1 MSSRNMN
8 ETTMCITGG
17 GVLAALLTTYMMAS
31 SFYDVVPAR
40 HQAIWTQFQRV
51 KCNETSGPGFY
62 WKSPLVKGIHMFT
75 GPDKDEV
82 DYTCGTK
89 DGITFKGK
97 VAITNQ
103 LLPEN
108 VLESYRIHGEKPDRA
123 NIYDMSEF
131 LMQSICA
138 EMTAREFLVD
148 KFTDIDDLLY
158 AALDKAQI
166 NSKSGLRIVP
176 GKVKVFKPIP
186 TNSNIADII
195 KMEAVH
201 RQATRTAGE
210 EQKLNAKQAV
220 LAKEKQA
227 AEEELARER
236 NIAEQQR
243 ISDSQVTDLTRQKNK
258 LNAEKERTEI
268 RHEMDRA
275 QAKKEADVTN
285 TLAEAR
291 KKEKI
296 LEAEANVAYLTPE
309 KLQEEAIKSF
319 YNNHKHT
326 FGNKGE
332 LPGLLGLLNMDE
344 SNKEP
349 LAKA

>member
-1 MSSRNMN
+1 MPRQTTN
-8 ETTMCITGG
+8 ETTMCIFGG
-17 GVLAALLTTYMMAS
+17 GAIVGVLSLYMMAS

-51 KCNETSGPGFY
+51 KYNETSGPGFY

-97 VAITNQ
+97 TAITNR
-103 LLPEN
+103 LLEEN
-108 VLESYRIHGEKPDRA
+108 VLESYRIHGENPDRA

-166 NSKSGLRIVP
+166 NSKSGLRIIP

-186 TNSNIADII
+186 TNSKIADII
-195 KMEAVH
+195 KMEAEH
-201 RQATRTAGE
+201 QQSTRTADE
-210 EQKLNAKQAV
+210 EQKLNAKQAI
-220 LAKEKQA
+220 LAQEKQA
-227 AEEELARER
+227 AEEELARAR
-236 NIAEQQR
+236 NIAEQLR
-243 ISDSQVTDLTRQKNK
+243 RTDSQKTELERQRDK
-258 LNAEKERTEI
+258 LNAEKQRAEI

-275 QAKKEADVTN
+275 QANKEADVTK

-296 LEAEANVAYLTPE
+296 LEAEANVAYLTRE
-309 KLQEEAIKSF
+309 KIQEEAIKSF

-332 LPGLLGLLNMDE
+332 LPGLLGILNMDE
-344 SNKEP
+344 SNKKP
-349 LAKA
+349 SV

>member
-1 MSSRNMN
+1 MSDQKICMI
-8 ETTMCITGG
+8 TTAAAV
-17 GVLAALLTTYMMAS
+17 GVLSIYLMAS

-40 HQAIWTQFQRV
+40 HRAIWTQFQRV
-51 KCNETSGPGFY
+51 KYVETSPPGFY
-62 WKSPLVKGIHMFT
+62 WKSPLVKGKHMFT

-82 DYTCGTK
+82 SYTCGTK

-108 VLESYRIHGEKPDRA
+108 VLESYSIHGENPDRA

-131 LMQSICA
+131 LIQSICA

-158 AALDKAQI
+158 EALVEAQTKA
-166 NSKSGLRIVP
+166 KSGLKIVP
-176 GKVKVFKPIP
+176 GKVKVFKPEP

-195 KMEAVH
+195 KMEAEH
-201 RQATRTAGE
+201 RQSTRTADE
-210 EQKLNAKQAV
+210 KQKLNAKEAI

-227 AEEELARER
+227 AEEELARAR
-236 NIAEQQR
+236 NKAEQQR
-243 ISDSQVTDLTRQKNK
+243 ISDSQETELTRQKNK
-258 LNAEKERTEI
+258 LNAEKERAEI

-296 LEAEANVAYLTPE
+296 LEAEANVAYLTPA

-326 FGNKGE
+326 FGRKGE
-332 LPGLLGLLNMDE
+332 LPGIVGLLNMDE

-349 LAKA
+349 SN

>member
-1 MSSRNMN
+1 MPRQTMN
-8 ETTMCITGG
+8 ETTMFIFSGAVIV
-17 GVLAALLTTYMMAS
+17 GVIAIYLMAS

-40 HQAIWTQFQRV
+40 HQAIWTQFQHV
-51 KCNETSGPGFY
+51 KYDETSPPGFY

-82 DYTCGTK
+82 SYTCGTK
-89 DGITFKGK
+89 DGITFRGK

-108 VLESYRIHGEKPDRA
+108 VLESYSIHGENPDKA

-131 LMQSICA
+131 LIQSICA

-158 AALDKAQI
+158 EALIEAQKKA
-166 NSKSGLRIVP
+166 KSGLKIVP
-176 GKVKVFKPIP
+176 GKVKVFKPEP

-195 KMEAVH
+195 KKEAEH
-201 RQATRTAGE
+201 RQSTRTADE
-210 EQKLNAKQAV
+210 EQKLNKKMAV
-220 LAKEKQA
+220 LTKEKQA
-227 AEEELARER
+227 AEEELARAR
-236 NIAEQQR
+236 NIAEQLR
-243 ISDSQVTDLTRQKNK
+243 RTDSQKTELERQKDK
-258 LNAEKERTEI
+258 LNAEKERAEI

-296 LEAEANVAYLTPE
+296 LEAEANVAYLTPA

-332 LPGLLGLLNMDE
+332 LPGLVGLLNMDE
-344 SNKEP
+344 PNKKP
-349 LAKA
+349 SV

>member
-1 MSSRNMN
+1 MSDQTICMLA
-8 ETTMCITGG
+8 IAAIV
-17 GVLAALLTTYMMAS
+17 GVISLYLMAS

-51 KCNETSGPGFY
+51 KYDETSPPGFY
-62 WKSPLVKGIHMFT
+62 WKSPLVKGVHMFT

-82 DYTCGTK
+82 SYTCGTK

-108 VLESYRIHGEKPDRA
+108 VLESYSIHGENPDKA

-131 LMQSICA
+131 LIQSICA

-158 AALDKAQI
+158 EALVEAQTKA
-166 NSKSGLRIVP
+166 KSGLKIVP
-176 GKVKVFKPIP
+176 GKVKVFKPEP

-195 KMEAVH
+195 KKEAEH
-201 RQATRTAGE
+201 RQSTRTADE
-210 EQKLNAKQAV
+210 EQKLNKKMAV
-220 LAKEKQA
+220 LTKEKQA
-227 AEEELARER
+227 AEEELARAR
-236 NIAEQQR
+236 NIAEQLR
-243 ISDSQVTDLTRQKNK
+243 RTDSQKTELERQKDK
-258 LNAEKERTEI
+258 LNAEKERQAI

-275 QAKKEADVTN
+275 KAKKEADVSN

-326 FGNKGE
+326 FGKKGE

-344 SNKEP
+344 SNK
-349 LAKA
+349 K

>member
-1 MSSRNMN
+1 MPRQNMN
-8 ETTMCITGG
+8 ETTMCITAG
-17 GVLAALLTTYMMAS
+17 GVLAALLSIYMMAS
-31 SFYDVVPAR
+31 AFYAVVPAR

-51 KCNETSGPGFY
+51 KYNETCGSGFY
-62 WKSPLVKGIHMFT
+62 WKWPWVKGIHMFT
-75 GPDKDEV
+75 GLDKDEV
-82 DYTCGTK
+82 SYTCGTK

-97 VAITNQ
+97 VAITNR

-108 VLESYRIHGEKPDRA
+108 VLESYLIHGENPDRA

-138 EMTAREFLVD
+138 EMTARQFLVD

-158 AALDKAQI
+158 DALVEAQTKA
-166 NSKSGLRIVP
+166 KSGLKIEP
-176 GKVKVFKPIP
+176 GKVKVFKPVP

-210 EQKLNAKQAV
+210 KQKLNAKQAV

-227 AEEELARER
+227 AEEERARAR
-236 NIAEQQR
+236 NIGEQQR

-258 LNAEKERTEI
+258 LNAEKERQAI
-268 RHEMDRA
+268 QHEMDRA
-275 QAKKEADVTN
+275 QAKKEADVSN
-285 TLAEAR
+285 TLAEAK

-296 LEAEANVAYLTPE
+296 LEAEANVAYLTPA

-332 LPGLLGLLNMDE
+332 LPGLVGLLNMDE

-349 LAKA
+349 SN

>member
-1 MSSRNMN
+1 MPRQNMN
-8 ETTMCITGG
+8 ETTMCIAAG
-17 GVLAALLTTYMMAS
+17 GVLAALLATYLMAS

-51 KCNETSGPGFY
+51 KYDETSSPGFY

-82 DYTCGTK
+82 SYTCGTK

-108 VLESYRIHGEKPDRA
+108 VLESYSIHGENPDKA
-123 NIYDMSEF
+123 NIYDMAEF

-158 AALDKAQI
+158 DALVEAQTKA
-166 NSKSGLRIVP
+166 KSGLKIEP
-176 GKVKVFKPIP
+176 GKVKVFKPVP
-186 TNSNIADII
+186 TNSNIGDVI
-195 KMEAVH
+195 KMEAEH
-201 RQATRTAGE
+201 RQSTRTADE

-220 LAKEKQA
+220 LAADKQQATEK
-227 AEEELARER
+227 LARLR
-236 NIAEQQR
+236 NIAEQLR
-243 ISDSQVTDLTRQKNK
+243 RTDSQEKELARQKDK
-258 LNAEKERTEI
+258 LNAEKERAEI

-296 LEAEANVAYLTPE
+296 LEAEANVAYLTPA

-344 SNKEP
+344 SNKKP
-349 LAKA
+349 LA

>member
-1 MSSRNMN
+1 MSDQTICMIA
-8 ETTMCITGG
+8 TAAIV
-17 GVLAALLTTYMMAS
+17 GVISLYLMAS
-31 SFYDVVPAR
+31 SFYDVVPAH

-51 KCNETSGPGFY
+51 KYDETSGSGFY
-62 WKSPLVKGIHMFT
+62 WKSPLVTGIHMFT
-75 GPDKDEV
+75 GLDKDEV
-82 DYTCGTK
+82 SYTCGTK

-97 VAITNQ
+97 VAITNR

-108 VLESYRIHGEKPDRA
+108 VLESYLIHGENPDRA

-131 LMQSICA
+131 LMQAICA
-138 EMTAREFLVD
+138 EMTARQFLVD

-158 AALDKAQI
+158 DALVEAQTKA
-166 NSKSGLRIVP
+166 KSGLKIEP
-176 GKVKVFKPIP
+176 GKVKVFKPVP

-201 RQATRTAGE
+201 QQATRTAGE

-227 AEEELARER
+227 AEEELARAR
-236 NIAEQQR
+236 NIAEQLR
-243 ISDSQVTDLTRQKNK
+243 RTDSQKTELERQKDK
-258 LNAEKERTEI
+258 LNAEKERAEI

-296 LEAEANVAYLTPE
+296 LEAEANVAYLTPA

-332 LPGLLGLLNMDE
+332 LPGLVGLLNMDE

-349 LAKA
+349 SV

>member
-1 MSSRNMN
+1 MPDQTICM
-8 ETTMCITGG
+8 ITAAVV
-17 GVLAALLTTYMMAS
+17 GVLSLYLMAS

-51 KCNETSGPGFY
+51 KYDETSPPGFY

-82 DYTCGTK
+82 SYTCGTK

-108 VLESYRIHGEKPDRA
+108 VLESYLIHGENPDRA

-131 LMQSICA
+131 LTQSICA

-158 AALDKAQI
+158 EALVEAQKKA
-166 NSKSGLRIVP
+166 KSGLMIVP
-176 GKVKVFKPIP
+176 GKVKVFKPVP
-186 TNSNIADII
+186 TNSNIGDII
-195 KMEAVH
+195 KMEAEH
-201 RQATRTAGE
+201 RQSTRTADE
-210 EQKLNAKQAV
+210 KQKLNAKEAI

-227 AEEELARER
+227 AEEELARAR
-236 NIAEQQR
+236 NIAEQLR
-243 ISDSQVTDLTRQKNK
+243 RTDSQKTELERQKDK
-258 LNAEKERTEI
+258 LNAEKERAEI
-268 RHEMDRA
+268 RHDMDRA
-275 QAKKEADVTN
+275 QANKEADVTN
-285 TLAEAR
+285 TLAEAK

-326 FGNKGE
+326 FGRKGE
-332 LPGLLGLLNMDE
+332 LPGIVGLLNMDE

-349 LAKA
+349 SV

>member
-1 MSSRNMN
+1 MN
-8 ETTMCITGG
+8 DLTICLIAISTVV
-17 GVLAALLTTYMMAS
+17 GVLSLYLMAS

-51 KCNETSGPGFY
+51 KYDDPSPPGFY

-82 DYTCGTK
+82 SYTCGTK

-108 VLESYRIHGEKPDRA
+108 ALESYLIHGEKPDQA
-123 NIYDMSEF
+123 NIFDMSEF

-158 AALDKAQI
+158 EALVEAQTKA
-166 NSKSGLRIVP
+166 KSGLKIVP
-176 GKVKVFKPIP
+176 GKVKVFKPEP

-195 KMEAVH
+195 KKEAEH
-201 RQATRTAGE
+201 RQSTRTADE
-210 EQKLNAKQAV
+210 EQKLNKKMAV
-220 LAKEKQA
+220 LAKEKQD
-227 AEEELARER
+227 AEEELARAR
-236 NIAEQQR
+236 NKAEQQR
-243 ISDSQVTDLTRQKNK
+243 ISDSQETELTRQKNK
-258 LNAEKERTEI
+258 LNAEKERAEI
-268 RHEMDRA
+268 RHAMDLA
-275 QAKKEADVTN
+275 KAKKEADVIN
-285 TLAEAR
+285 TLATAR
-291 KKEKI
+291 KKEKM
-296 LEAEANVAYLTPE
+296 LEAEANIAYLTPA

-332 LPGLLGLLNMDE
+332 LPGLLGLLNMDS
-344 SNKEP
+344 SNREQ
-349 LAKA
+349 

>member
-1 MSSRNMN
+1 MPRQNMN
-8 ETTMCITGG
+8 ETTMCITAG

-31 SFYDVVPAR
+31 SFYAVVPAR
-40 HQAIWTQFQRV
+40 HRAIWTQFQRV
-51 KCNETSGPGFY
+51 KYNETSGSGFY

-75 GPDKDEV
+75 GLDKDEV
-82 DYTCGTK
+82 SYTCGTK

-108 VLESYRIHGEKPDRA
+108 VLESYLIHGENPDRA

-158 AALDKAQI
+158 AALVEAQTKA
-166 NSKSGLRIVP
+166 KSGLKIEP
-176 GKVKVFKPIP
+176 GKVKVFKPVP

-195 KMEAVH
+195 KMEAEH
-201 RQATRTAGE
+201 RQSTRTADE
-210 EQKLNAKQAV
+210 KQKLNAKEAV

-227 AEEELARER
+227 AEEELARAR
-236 NIAEQQR
+236 NIAEQLR
-243 ISDSQVTDLTRQKNK
+243 RTDSQETELARK
-258 LNAEKERTEI
+258 LKLLEAEKERQAI
-268 RHEMDRA
+268 QHEMDRA
-275 QAKKEADVTN
+275 KAKKEADVTN

-296 LEAEANVAYLTPE
+296 LDAEANVAYLTPE
-309 KLQEEAIKSF
+309 KLKEEAIKSF

-326 FGNKGE
+326 FGRKGE
-332 LPGLLGLLNMDE
+332 LPGLVGLLNMDE

-349 LAKA
+349 SN

>member
-1 MSSRNMN
+1 MIA
-8 ETTMCITGG
+8 TAAVV
-17 GVLAALLTTYMMAS
+17 GVLSLYLM
-31 SFYDVVPAR
+31 YDVVPAR
-40 HQAIWTQFQRV
+40 HRAIWTQFQRV
-51 KCNETSGPGFY
+51 KYNETSEPGFY
-62 WKSPLVKGIHMFT
+62 WKFPWVTGNHLFT
-75 GPDKDEV
+75 GLDKDEV
-82 DYTCGTK
+82 SYTCGTK

-108 VLESYRIHGEKPDRA
+108 VLESFLIHGENPDRA
-123 NIYDMSEF
+123 NIFDLSEF

-138 EMTAREFLVD
+138 DMTAREFLVD

-158 AALDKAQI
+158 AALVEAQTKA
-166 NSKSGLRIVP
+166 KSGLKIEP
-176 GKVKVFKPIP
+176 GKVKVFKPVP

-195 KMEAVH
+195 KKEAEH
-201 RQATRTAGE
+201 RQSTRTADE

-227 AEEELARER
+227 AEEDLARAR
-236 NIAEQQR
+236 NIAEQLR
-243 ISDSQVTDLTRQKNK
+243 RTDSQKTELERQKDK
-258 LNAEKERTEI
+258 LNAEKERAEI

-275 QAKKEADVTN
+275 AAKKEADVTN
-285 TLAEAR
+285 TLAEAK

-296 LEAEANVAYLTPE
+296 LEAEANVAYLTPA

-332 LPGLLGLLNMDE
+332 LPGIVGLLNMDE

-349 LAKA
+349 SN

>member
-1 MSSRNMN
+1 MLA
-8 ETTMCITGG
+8 IAAIV
-17 GVLAALLTTYMMAS
+17 GVISLYLMAS

-51 KCNETSGPGFY
+51 KYDETSPPGFY
-62 WKSPLVKGIHMFT
+62 WKSPLVKGVHMFT

-82 DYTCGTK
+82 SYTCGTK

-108 VLESYRIHGEKPDRA
+108 VLESYSIHGENPDKA

-131 LMQSICA
+131 LIQSICA

-158 AALDKAQI
+158 EALVEAQTKA
-166 NSKSGLRIVP
+166 KSGLKIVP
-176 GKVKVFKPIP
+176 GKVKVFKPEP

-195 KMEAVH
+195 KKEAEH
-201 RQATRTAGE
+201 RQSTRTADE
-210 EQKLNAKQAV
+210 EQKLNKKMAV
-220 LAKEKQA
+220 LTKEKQA
-227 AEEELARER
+227 AEEELARAR
-236 NIAEQQR
+236 NIAEQLR
-243 ISDSQVTDLTRQKNK
+243 RTDSQKTELERQKDK
-258 LNAEKERTEI
+258 LNAEKERQAI

-275 QAKKEADVTN
+275 KAKKEADVSN

-326 FGNKGE
+326 FGKKGE

-344 SNKEP
+344 SNK
-349 LAKA
+349 K

>member
-1 MSSRNMN
+1 MPRQNMN
-8 ETTMCITGG
+8 ETTMCIFGG
-17 GVLAALLTTYMMAS
+17 GAIVGVLSLYMMAS

-51 KCNETSGPGFY
+51 KYNETSGPGFY
-62 WKSPLVKGIHMFT
+62 WKLPWVKGIHMFT

-89 DGITFKGK
+89 DGITFRGK

-103 LLPEN
+103 LLKEN
-108 VLESYRIHGEKPDRA
+108 VLESYLIHGENPDRA

-148 KFTDIDDLLY
+148 KFTENDDLLY

-176 GKVKVFKPIP
+176 GKVKVFKPVP
-186 TNSNIADII
+186 TNSKIADII
-195 KMEAVH
+195 KMEAEH
-201 RQATRTAGE
+201 QQSTRTAGE
-210 EQKLNAKQAV
+210 EQKLNAKQAI

-227 AEEELARER
+227 AEEELARAR
-236 NIAEQQR
+236 NIAEQLR
-243 ISDSQVTDLTRQKNK
+243 RTDSQKTELERLQDK
-258 LNAEKERTEI
+258 LNAEKERAEI
-268 RHEMDRA
+268 QHNMDRA

-296 LEAEANVAYLTPE
+296 LEAEANVAYLTPA
-309 KLQEEAIKSF
+309 KIQEEAIKSF

-332 LPGLLGLLNMDE
+332 LPGLLGLWNIDE

-349 LAKA
+349 SV

>member
-1 MSSRNMN
+1 MN
-8 ETTMCITGG
+8 ETQMYIIG
-17 GVLAALLTTYMMAS
+17 GVALAGVISLYLMTS

-40 HQAIWTQFQRV
+40 HQAIWTQFQHV
-51 KCNETSGPGFY
+51 KYNETCPPGFY
-62 WKSPLVKGIHMFT
+62 LKSPFVKGIHMFT

-103 LLPEN
+103 LLKEN
-108 VLESYRIHGEKPDRA
+108 VLESYLIHGENPDRA

-138 EMTAREFLVD
+138 DMTAREFLVT
-148 KFTDIDDLLY
+148 KFTKIDDLLY
-158 AALDKAQI
+158 AALVKAQLD
-166 NSKSGLRIVP
+166 SKSGLRIVP

-186 TNSNIADII
+186 TNSKIADII
-195 KMEAVH
+195 KMEAEH
-201 RQATRTAGE
+201 QQSTRTADE
-210 EQKLNAKQAV
+210 EQKLNAKQAI
-220 LAKEKQA
+220 LTQEKQA
-227 AEEELARER
+227 AEEKLARAR
-236 NIAEQQR
+236 NIAEQLR
-243 ISDSQVTDLTRQKNK
+243 RTDSQKTELERLQDK
-258 LNAEKERTEI
+258 LNAEKQRAEI

-296 LEAEANVAYLTPE
+296 LEAEANVAYLSPA

-349 LAKA
+349 LA

>member
-1 MSSRNMN
+1 MSDQTICMIA
-8 ETTMCITGG
+8 TATVV
-17 GVLAALLTTYMMAS
+17 GVLSLYLMAS

-51 KCNETSGPGFY
+51 KYDETSGSGFY

-82 DYTCGTK
+82 SYTCGTK

-108 VLESYRIHGEKPDRA
+108 VLESYLIHGENPDRA

-158 AALDKAQI
+158 AALVEAQKKA
-166 NSKSGLRIVP
+166 KSGLMIVP
-176 GKVKVFKPIP
+176 GKVKVFKPVP
-186 TNSNIADII
+186 TNSNIGDII
-195 KMEAVH
+195 KMEAEH
-201 RQATRTAGE
+201 RQSTRTADE
-210 EQKLNAKQAV
+210 KQKLNAKEAI

-227 AEEELARER
+227 AEEELARAR
-236 NIAEQQR
+236 NIAEQLR
-243 ISDSQVTDLTRQKNK
+243 RTDSQKTELERQKDK
-258 LNAEKERTEI
+258 LNAEKERAEI
-268 RHEMDRA
+268 RHDMDRA
-275 QAKKEADVTN
+275 QANKEADVTN
-285 TLAEAR
+285 TLAEAK

-326 FGNKGE
+326 FGRKGE
-332 LPGLLGLLNMDE
+332 LPGLVGLLNMDE

-349 LAKA
+349 PV

>member
-1 MSSRNMN
+1 MPTSNMN
-8 ETTMCITGG
+8 ETTMCIAAVGAVAA
-17 GVLAALLTTYMMAS
+17 VLAAYLMAS

-40 HQAIWTQFQRV
+40 HRAIWTQFQRV
-51 KCNETSGPGFY
+51 KYAETSTPGFY

-82 DYTCGTK
+82 EYTCGTK

-108 VLESYRIHGEKPDRA
+108 ALESYLIHGESPDRA
-123 NIYDMSEF
+123 NIFDMSEF

-158 AALDKAQI
+158 EALVEAQKKA
-166 NSKSGLRIVP
+166 KSGLMIVP
-176 GKVKVFKPIP
+176 GKVKVFKPEP

-195 KMEAVH
+195 KKEAEH
-201 RQATRTAGE
+201 RQSTRTADE
-210 EQKLNAKQAV
+210 EQKLNKKMAV
-220 LAKEKQA
+220 LTKEKHA
-227 AEEELARER
+227 AEEELARAR
-236 NIAEQQR
+236 NKAEQQR
-243 ISDSQVTDLTRQKNK
+243 ISDSQETELTRQKNK
-258 LNAEKERTEI
+258 LNAEKERAEI
-268 RHEMDRA
+268 RHAMDLSK
-275 QAKKEADVTN
+275 AKKEADVIN
-285 TLAEAR
+285 TLATAR
-291 KKEKI
+291 KKEKL
-296 LEAEANVAYLTPE
+296 LEAEANMAYLTPA

-344 SNKEP
+344 
-349 LAKA
+349 AKKNSDA